1 MIQLTFG
8 QQALLITIPLLTLV
22 ASNHAD
28 AEIYKWRDNRGV
40 TQYSDRPP
48 VDSFSKVTPNELV
61 NSLQTK
67 DLCVV
72 GPIKKNT
79 ASTVASTKDYSG
91 FFTSIITPKNTAA
104 TPATSIVTALNLN
117 KNNVTILGLSKAPT
131 PPIQVVTAPPK
142 ITPPVVAPPVT
153 KPATPAVTTPP
164 ATKPTVPVVTPPPA
178 TKPAEPVVTAP
189 PVTKPVEPV
198 VTTPPVTS
206 LPNIIQ
212 KGLMPAVNISK
223 NIIPA
228 VGFSALRIQPTTEVA
243 PKSLGEFRVSCL
255 PSHMSNDDP
264 IVYPNQQGAA
274 HHHTFYGNTSVN
286 YKSDLMSFATTG
298 NSTCSGGIMNR
309 SAYWV
314 PSMIDTSTGTPLLPM
329 DGAIFYYKVGSL
341 DGSVITA
348 PPKGLRMITGDMTAK
363 APSEKQG
370 AMFTCI
376 NPVLGHS
383 NGIPWTKHIPN
394 CPVGNYLEMAETFPQ
409 CWDGKNLDSPNH
421 QDHMAF
427 VLHRPVAPPNDFYC
441 PATHPVPIPE
451 VSIHLK
457 FTVTKPNQTQS
468 WRLSSDNYSA
478 DLPGGY
484 SSHADWVNGWDQTI
498 LNGIV
503 KNCLNGKKDGH
514 AHLLCDGRMFYD

>member
-1 MIQLTFG
+1 MIHLIFRPQTLI
-8 QQALLITIPLLTLV
+8 ITIPLLTLA
-22 ASNHAD
+22 ASNFAN

-48 VDSFSKVTPNELV
+48 VDSFSKITPNELV
-61 NSLQTK
+61 NSLLTK
-67 DLCVV
+67 DLCVD

-79 ASTVASTKDYSG
+79 VSTVASTKDYSG
-91 FFTSIITPKNTAA
+91 FFTSFIKTNNTAN
-104 TPATSIVTALNLN
+104 TPVKSIVTATNSN
-117 KNNVTILGLSKAPT
+117 KNNVTILGFTKTPT
-131 PPIQVVTAPPK
+131 PPVQVAVAPPK
-142 ITPPVVAPPVT
+142 TTPPIVTTPPVT
-153 KPATPAVTTPP
+153 KPSVPVVTTPP
-164 ATKPTVPVVTPPPA
+164 PV
-178 TKPAEPVVTAP
+178 TKPAEPVVTP
-189 PVTKPVEPV
+189 PVTKPSEPV
-198 VTTPPVTS
+198 VTTPPTTTTPSTS
-206 LPNIIQ
+206 PNIIQ

-223 NIIPA
+223 NMISA
-228 VGFSALRIQPTTEVA
+228 VGFNTLRIQPTTEVA
-243 PKSLGEFRVSCL
+243 PASLGEFRVTCS

-264 IVYPNQQGAA
+264 LVYPNQQGAA

-314 PSMIDTSTGTPLLPM
+314 PSMIDTNTGAPLLPM
-329 DGAIFYYKVGSL
+329 DGAIFYYKTGAL
-341 DGSVITA
+341 DGSIITA

-363 APSEKQG
+363 TPSEKPG

-427 VLHRPVAPPNDFYC
+427 PLHRPVAPPNDFYC

-457 FTVTKPNQTQS
+457 FTVTKANQTQA
-468 WRLSSDNYSA
+468 WRLSSDNYPASQPA
-478 DLPGGY
+478 GY